1 MNLFYDYLDIVD
13 IKPPNMEDLT
23 EVITG
28 AEFHPRECNLFVYSS
43 SRGIIRLCDMRQS
56 ALCDRHCKGKRKK
69 VLKFFLFIYFLL
81 ISFSF

>member
-1 MNLFYDYLDIVD
+1 LTLILIEYSYLDIVD

-56 ALCDRHCKGKRKK
+56 ALCDRHCKGKETENMQK
-69 VLKFFLFIYFLL
+69 
-81 ISFSF
+81 

>member
-1 MNLFYDYLDIVD
+1 MYFFCLDIVD

-56 ALCDRHCKGKRKK
+56 ALCDRHCKGKTKLKK
-69 VLKFFLFIYFLL
+69 RLIYLLFLL
-81 ISFSF
+81 IYFSFRRT

>member
-1 MNLFYDYLDIVD
+1 MKYSYLDIVD

-28 AEFHPRECNLFVYSS
+28 AEFHPRQCNLFVYSS

-56 ALCDRHCKGKRKK
+56 ALCDRHCKGKRVKK
-69 VLKFFLFIYFLL
+69 NSRKILFLFL
-81 ISFSF
+81 IEFSF

>member
-1 MNLFYDYLDIVD
+1 MYLFCLDIVD

-56 ALCDRHCKGKRKK
+56 ALCDRHCKGKEQKK
-69 VLKFFLFIYFLL
+69 KIEHMEIRFI
-81 ISFSF
+81 